1 MKKQLL
7 IIPVAAAVLLC
18 SGCSMLGEQ
27 FRSLALDYDYSQME
41 FIQLEEPEEGRVAAV
56 IQTSLGDITA
66 VLYPEYA
73 PKTVDNFVNRAKEGY
88 YDNNNFFAV
97 IKDCYA
103 ATGSSA
109 KDGSDGVSNDGNL
122 IELECTPKLWP
133 FKGALCSFSAVM
145 GYGDSRYFICN
156 TVEFND
162 ENLEQLRSITKD
174 GQQLFPEELIAKWQE
189 QGAFPLV
196 SGVVTVF
203 GQVVDGMDVFE
214 EIMDAETDSETYLPK
229 EEILVKHVE
238 ITEYKHKSQ

>member
-41 FIQLEEPEEGRVAAV
+41 FIQLEEPEEGRMAAV